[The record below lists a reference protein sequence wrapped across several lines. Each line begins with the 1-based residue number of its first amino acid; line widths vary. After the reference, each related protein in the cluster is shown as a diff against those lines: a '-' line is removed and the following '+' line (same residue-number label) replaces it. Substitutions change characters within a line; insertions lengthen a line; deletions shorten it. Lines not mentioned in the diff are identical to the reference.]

1 MRRLTSWFITISLAA
16 SIGCASSSPLPT
28 GSRCAQKGPPQA
40 DVVFKNGSIYT
51 NRDGAGRAE
60 AIAVKDGRV
69 VLVGTNLEIAPYERV
84 APRVVDLKGRTVLP
98 GFVDAHVHLAGN
110 GQREATLNLE
120 GVASLEAF
128 LAAVRAEVQKK
139 KSGEW
144 VKGRGWIETFWKPPV
159 FPTRSD
165 LDKVAPDNPVI
176 LVRADGHA
184 AVVNSAA
191 LRVAS
196 IDKTTANPFG
206 GEISKDASG
215 EPNGILID
223 HAQGLVAKHI
233 PPETAAD
240 LERYLLL
247 GVERELSLG
256 WTEVQI
262 AGNSW
267 DEVET
272 LRKLYKEGKI
282 KLRIYDAVSG
292 PGEGAARLLQQGP
305 SIGEFGG
312 RFTVRTIKI
321 HDDGALG
328 SRGAALLE
336 PYADAADTSGFLTQ
350 KDDVLAPLFAD
361 ALRRGIQ
368 VETHAI
374 GDRANRSILD
384 LYEKALATVPPAE
397 RKVADPRYR
406 VEHAQIV
413 DPADAARYVKLGVIP
428 SMQPSHAI
436 SDLHFAGRR
445 LGEARLDHAYSWR
458 RFLAQ
463 GSIVAGGSDAP
474 VERGEPL
481 IEFYAAVA
489 RKDLKGFQGEGWHPE
504 QVMSRT
510 EALKAFTLWPAV
522 AAFEEKERGI
532 IEPGK
537 VADFTVF
544 SADIM
549 QVSAEEIPKAKC
561 LATIIGGEVVYQ
573 ATDL

>member
-1 MRRLTSWFITISLAA
+1 MLSAWLGASTGCSPRAA
-16 SIGCASSSPLPT
+16 APS
-28 GSRCAQKGPPQA
+28 GSRCADKGPVRA
-40 DVVFKNGSIYT
+40 DVVFKNGVIYT
-51 NRDGAGRAE
+51 NRDGSPHAE
-60 AIAVKDGRV
+60 ALAIQGGRV
-69 VLVGTNLEIAPYERV
+69 VQIGTAMEIAPYERV
-84 APRVVDLKGRTVLP
+84 AAKVVDLKGRTVVP
-98 GFVDAHVHLAGN
+98 GMVDAHVHLSGI
-110 GQREATLNLE
+110 GEREATLNLE

-128 LAAVRAEVQKK
+128 LTTVKAEVVKK
-139 KSGEW
+139 KAGEW
-144 VKGRGWIETFWKPPV
+144 IRGRGWIETFWKPPV
-159 FPTRSD
+159 FPTRAD
-165 LDKVAPDNPVI
+165 LDKIAPENPII
-176 LVRADGHA
+176 LTRADGHA
-184 AVVNSAA
+184 SVVNSAA
-191 LRVAS
+191 LRIAD
-196 IDKTTANPFG
+196 IDKSTANPFG

-215 EPNGILID
+215 EPNGMLID
-223 HAQGLVAKHI
+223 HAQELVAKHL
-233 PPETAAD
+233 PEETLAD

-267 DEVET
+267 TEVET
-272 LRKLYKEGKI
+272 LRKLYKDGKI
-282 KLRIYDAVSG
+282 KLRIYDAVDA
-292 PGEGAARLLQQGP
+292 PGDSAQKLLQQGP

-312 RFTVRTIKI
+312 RFTVRAIKI
-321 HDDGALG
+321 HYDGALG

-336 PYADAADTSGFLTQ
+336 PYADAPDTSGFLTA
-350 KDDVLAPLFAD
+350 KGDVLAPLFVD

-374 GDRANRSILD
+374 GDKANRTILD

-397 RKVADPRYR
+397 RKVVEPRFR

-413 DPADAARYVKLGVIP
+413 QPSDVPRFTKLGVIP

-436 SDLHFAGRR
+436 GDLHFAGRR
-445 LGEARLDHAYSWR
+445 LGEQRLDYSYSWR
-458 RFLAQ
+458 RFLSA
-463 GSIVAGGSDAP
+463 GAIIAGGSDAP

-532 IEPGK
+532 LEPGK
-537 VADFTVF
+537 VADLTVF

-549 QVSAEEIPKAKC
+549 QIPVEEIPKAKC
-561 LATIIGGEVVYQ
+561 LATVIGGEIVYQ
-573 ATDL
+573 ASDF